1 MIVAKPYRLIE
12 ISFRQLFAMEQVFI
26 HHTATVEDGAII
38 GEGSKIWH
46 YAHVRKG
53 ARLGKFVIVGKSSYI
68 DTNVQIGNNVK
79 IQNLVSIYDGVTLA
93 NDIFVGPHVAFTN
106 DLYPKAKGEFTIV
119 KTMVE
124 DGVSIGANATIICGI
139 TLHRHCLIAAG
150 SVVTSDV
157 IEHSLVAG
165 NPARRIGW
173 VCKKCAHRL
182 DVASQANVQVA
193 ITCTNCST
201 TNTFQL
207 TK

>member
-1 MIVAKPYRLIE
+1 MIVSNPYRLIE
-12 ISFRQLFAMEQVFI
+12 ISFKHLLLMEEVFV
-26 HHTATVEDGAII
+26 HQTATVEEGATI

-53 ARLGKFVIVGKSSYI
+53 ATMGKFVIVGKSSYV
-68 DTNVQIGNNVK
+68 DTNVKIGNNVK

-93 NDIFVGPHVAFTN
+93 NDIFIGPHVAFTN
-106 DLYPKAKGEFTIV
+106 DLYPRAKGDFNIV

-139 TLHRHCLIAAG
+139 TLHKYCLIAAG

-157 IEHSLVAG
+157 AEYSLVAG
-165 NPARRIGW
+165 NPARPIGW

-182 DVASQANVQVA
+182 EIQSKTDIQVTS
-193 ITCTNCST
+193 TCTHCST
-201 TNTFQL
+201 TNTFQI
-207 TK
+207 KK